1 MKRIALI
8 FTAGLLAFS
17 ASSLADQNV
26 AQNLDILD
34 EKIKRLT
41 TLVEDLQF
49 RQKKLEEDL
58 TAVKGDI
65 ETLRKA
71 GGAVSPSDVRAL
83 EERITAVDAARKK
96 DKDAIIEQLAKEL
109 AAISSG
115 KPITSKHNT
124 GTAAGSEHTVQ
135 KGDNLSSIAR
145 QYGVKVADLKKANNL
160 ANDNIS
166 VGQKLVIPQK

>member
-1 MKRIALI
+1 MKRTALLL
-8 FTAGLLAFS
+8 TVCLAALTGLPAGSF
-17 ASSLADQNV
+17 ADQN
-26 AQNLDILD
+26 LDLLD

-41 TLVEDLQF
+41 TLVEDLEF

-58 TAVKGDI
+58 TGVKGDI

-71 GGAVSPSDVRAL
+71 GGAVSPSDIRAL
-83 EERITAVDAARKK
+83 EDRIAAVDSARKK
-96 DKDAIIEQLAKEL
+96 DKEAIIDQLAKEL

-115 KPITSKHNT
+115 KPVSSKHGT
-124 GTAAGSEHTVQ
+124 GTATGSEHTVQ

-160 ANDNIS
+160 TSDS
-166 VGQKLVIPQK
+166 LVVGQKLVIPQK